1 MSYQTAVLLG
11 ASGSVG
17 QALLA
22 EIVGSS
28 FDRIIVIARRP
39 LARPLDAKVR
49 EVLVPTMSPEN
60 LRQIVVD
67 TLTHSDGP
75 AVGFSVLGVG
85 AGTAKLTLEEHRAI
99 DVNLNA
105 ALARGLN
112 DSGKVRHLAFMSA
125 AGADINAKTS
135 GSGAPGLAR
144 YSRVKGEAEVAVVEQ
159 GPSIVS
165 IFRPALIV
173 GSQHTPK
180 LLSVFLQ
187 LLAPLTPSKFRPIQT
202 TQIARAM
209 VAVGQRAPAQG
220 AVYHYPEMLALISGV

>member
-1 MSYQTAVLLG
+1 MTYQTAVLLG

-28 FDRIIVIARRP
+28 FDRVIVVARRP
-39 LARPLDAKVR
+39 LAQPLDAKVR
-49 EVLVPTMSPEN
+49 ELLIPVMTAEN
-60 LRQIVVD
+60 LHQAVANA
-67 TLTHSDGP
+67 LTQTDGP
-75 AVGFSVLGVG
+75 AVGFSALGVG

-105 ALARGLN
+105 SFARGLN
-112 DSGKVRHLAFMSA
+112 DSGRVQHLVFMSA
-125 AGADINAKTS
+125 IGADINAKTS

-144 YSRVKGEAEVAVVEQ
+144 YSRVKGEAEAAVVEQ

-180 LLSVFLQ
+180 LLSVALQ
-187 LLAPLTPSKFRPIQT
+187 LLAPLTPAKFRPIQT
-202 TQIARAM
+202 TQIAKAM
-209 VAVGQRAPAQG
+209 VAVAQRAPVQG
-220 AVYHYPEMLALISGV
+220 ALYHYPEMLALISCA

>member
-1 MSYQTAVLLG
+1 MTNKTAILLG

-22 EIVGSS
+22 EIAGSG

-39 LARPLDAKVR
+39 LVQASGAKAREL
-49 EVLVPTMSPEN
+49 LVPNMSPEN
-60 LRQIVVD
+60 LRQAVID
-67 TLTHSDGP
+67 ALIHSDGP

-99 DVNLNA
+99 DVKLNA
-105 ALARGLN
+105 AFARGLN
-112 DSGKVRHLAFMSA
+112 DSGKVRHLLIMSA
-125 AGADINAKTS
+125 VGADINAKTS

-159 GPSIVS
+159 GPPVVS
-165 IFRPALIV
+165 VFRPALIV

-180 LLSVFLQ
+180 LLSVALQ
-187 LLAPLTPSKFRPIQT
+187 LLAPLTPAKFRPIQT
-202 TQIARAM
+202 TQIAKAM
-209 VAVGQRAPAQG
+209 VAVAQQMPAQG
-220 AVYHYPEMLALISGV
+220 AVYHYPEMLALIAGP